1 MNLNVVDGILF
12 RICPILQK
20 NNSLYKIMNCNLF
33 CLVCGTPK
41 GIKLNTGHIAQDHK
55 KLIWAS
61 SPTGY
66 LNLIVS
72 FANSVAGLLK
82 LLF

>member
-1 MNLNVVDGILF
+1 MLYMNLNVVDGILF

-41 GIKLNTGHIAQDHK
+41 GIMLNTGHK